1 MTEYFVDGW
10 TLPIEYQLLSCG
22 DPINLTGATVTLR
35 AYGVNDTLLTLG
47 GSVVV
52 TSSTGGKVEF
62 RACSGDLTQA
72 QAELRIRFKIV
83 DASTKV
89 SFCPSCEAETWVI
102 RRM

>member
-1 MTEYFVDGW
+1 MD
-10 TLPIEYQLLSCG
+10 
-22 DPINLTGATVTLR
+22 
-35 AYGVNDTLLTLG
+35 DTLLTMG

-72 QAELRIRFKIV
+72 RAEIRVRFKIV
-83 DASTKV
+83 DTNTKV
-89 SFCPSCEAETWVI
+89 AFCPSCEAETWII